1 MKDSFAVVVEVV
13 YWLGVIALWA
23 SAILLIYR
31 YQMEGRYDDGAIVV
45 GSVIGLHLLMRWAL
59 RISKIKKMQ
68 KEKKSTSS
76 TDDKKPS
83 TWGV

>member
-1 MKDSFAVVVEVV
+1 
-13 YWLGVIALWA
+13 LGAIALWA
-23 SAILLIYR
+23 SAILLIYG
-31 YQMEGRYDDGAIVV
+31 QQSEGRYDDGAIVV

-59 RISKIKKMQ
+59 RISKIKKMK